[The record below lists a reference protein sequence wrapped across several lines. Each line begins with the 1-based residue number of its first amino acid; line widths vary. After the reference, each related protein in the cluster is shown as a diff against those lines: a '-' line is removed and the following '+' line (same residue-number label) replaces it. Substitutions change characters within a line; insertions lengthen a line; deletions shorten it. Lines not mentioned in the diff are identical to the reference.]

1 MLLSENA
8 QAHFFLGRTGA
19 SPTAALK
26 GRAKVKRQPHWL
38 SLSGSTSQRLLSKK
52 NGTYGGQGKA
62 VGCRTADGFA
72 VLNRGSILQVIKA
85 GDVTDPSHFMRTF
98 NGSGGQYKRGQT
110 MTTYEFPKYRRPH
123 SEGPLGRAR
132 ATETVDDQMPA
143 ENLGDLLGRVSKI
156 RRAKLII
163 GEFQRLRGKLQ
174 TDSQRIQR
182 EVEEYSALSQQ
193 VMQLT
198 KTISES
204 VEKVR
209 ASADR
214 PTTERD

>member
-1 MLLSENA
+1 
-8 QAHFFLGRTGA
+8 
-19 SPTAALK
+19 
-26 GRAKVKRQPHWL
+26 
-38 SLSGSTSQRLLSKK
+38 
-52 NGTYGGQGKA
+52 
-62 VGCRTADGFA
+62 
-72 VLNRGSILQVIKA
+72 
-85 GDVTDPSHFMRTF
+85 
-98 NGSGGQYKRGQT
+98 

-143 ENLGDLLGRVSKI
+143 ENLGDLLGRVSKNSTGEI
-156 RRAKLII
+156 DSLI
-163 GEFQRLRGKLQ
+163 GEFERLRGKLQ

-209 ASADR
+209 ASGDR